1 MVYLVVQM
9 LLSLVRF
16 HLFIF
21 ALISYTDQKRKNK
34 TKQNKHTNKKSL
46 ATNYVKDYFACFIL
60 GVSWLLLLHLLGL

>member
-21 ALISYTDQKRKNK
+21 ALISYTDQKRKQQQQQQK
-34 TKQNKHTNKKSL
+34 TL
-46 ATNYVKDYFACFIL
+46 ATTYVKEYSVCFIL

>member
-9 LLSLVRF
+9 FLSLVRF

-21 ALISYTDQKRKNK
+21 ALISYTDQKRKKKRNK
-34 TKQNKHTNKKSL
+34 QTKKTL
-46 ATNYVKDYFACFIL
+46 ATTYVKEYSACFIL